1 MNHASINWI
10 VDAES
15 MTVIVLIVVG
25 VLAKGIR
32 NLSKRLSKS
41 HLILETDSLT
51 LNWQTQQ
58 HSSQQESQQQEQQG
72 VDEDGG
78 SNDDNGRIPPTNQR
92 PQF

>member
-1 MNHASINWI
+1 MNHVSINSI
-10 VDAES
+10 VDAEN
-15 MTVIVLIVVG
+15 MTVIALIVLG

-58 HSSQQESQQQEQQG
+58 HCSQQESQQQEQQG
-72 VDEDGG
+72 DDEDDR
-78 SNDDNGRIPPTNQR
+78 STDDDGRISATNQR

>member
-1 MNHASINWI
+1 MNHASINSI

-15 MTVIVLIVVG
+15 MTVIALILVG
-25 VLAKGIR
+25 VLAKGIK

-41 HLILETDSLT
+41 RLILETDSLT

-58 HSSQQESQQQEQQG
+58 HSLQQESQQQEQQG
-72 VDEDGG
+72 DDENGRSD
-78 SNDDNGRIPPTNQR
+78 DDNGRISPTNQR

>member
-1 MNHASINWI
+1 MDHVLTNSTVH
-10 VDAES
+10 AES

-25 VLAKGIR
+25 VLAKAMK

-41 HLILETDSLT
+41 RLILETDSLT

-58 HSSQQESQQQEQQG
+58 HSLQQESQQQEQQG
-72 VDEDGG
+72 DDENGRSD
-78 SNDDNGRIPPTNQR
+78 DDNGRISPTNQR

>member
-15 MTVIVLIVVG
+15 MTVIALIVVG
-25 VLAKGIR
+25 VLVKGIR

-51 LNWQTQQ
+51 LNWQTQP
-58 HSSQQESQQQEQQG
+58 HLSPQESQLQEQLG
-72 VDEDGG
+72 VDEDGR
-78 SNDDNGRIPPTNQR
+78 STNDNGRISQSPKR
-92 PQF
+92 AQF

>member
-1 MNHASINWI
+1 MNHASINSI

-15 MTVIVLIVVG
+15 MTVIALIVVG

-58 HSSQQESQQQEQQG
+58 PYSQQELQQQEQQG
-72 VDEDGG
+72 EDEDDR
-78 SNDDNGRIPPTNQR
+78 STDDDGRISATNQR

>member
-1 MNHASINWI
+1 MNHASINSI

-15 MTVIVLIVVG
+15 MTVIALILVG
-25 VLAKGIR
+25 VLAKGIK

-41 HLILETDSLT
+41 RLILETDSLT

-58 HSSQQESQQQEQQG
+58 HSSQQELQQQEQQG
-72 VDEDGG
+72 DDEDGR
-78 SNDDNGRIPPTNQR
+78 SDDDDGRIPAVNQR

>member
-15 MTVIVLIVVG
+15 MTVIALILVGAVVK
-25 VLAKGIR
+25 AIR

-41 HLILETDSLT
+41 QLILETDSLT
-51 LNWQTQQ
+51 LNWQTQPR
-58 HSSQQESQQQEQQG
+58 SLQQESQQQEQQG
-72 VDEDGG
+72 DDEYGR
-78 SNDDNGRIPPTNQR
+78 SDDDDGRIPPTNQR